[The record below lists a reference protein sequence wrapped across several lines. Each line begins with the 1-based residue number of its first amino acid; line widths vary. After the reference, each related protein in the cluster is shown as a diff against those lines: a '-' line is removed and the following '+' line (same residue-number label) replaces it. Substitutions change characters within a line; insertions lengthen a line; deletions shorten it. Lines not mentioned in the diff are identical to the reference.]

1 MSDVKQI
8 NNVLALIEKNTIVV
22 RDDLCTKKV
31 CQRTKILEVEALRE
45 MTYESLNILYVI
57 PNDNDVININKQ
69 IEDGATLIED
79 EQEGVGNGIG
89 EAIIEK
95 KLTQFMY
102 QAHGACLSPQLSNT
116 YKHDGDNHNQ

>member
-1 MSDVKQI
+1 M
-8 NNVLALIEKNTIVV
+8 IEKNTIVV

-79 EQEGVGNGIG
+79 E
-89 EAIIEK
+89 
-95 KLTQFMY
+95 
-102 QAHGACLSPQLSNT
+102 
-116 YKHDGDNHNQ
+116 